1 MKVLILALLLTG
13 CASMK
18 PEVVKVP
25 VAVGCLGDKPARPT
39 PTFGAGDYPG
49 DAAAAKA
56 ALVDSAAWEGYAIG
70 LEVAMSGCDP
80 KPKD

>member
-1 MKVLILALLLTG
+1 MKILILALLLTG

-25 VAVGCLGDKPARPT
+25 VVVGCLGDKPARPT
-39 PTFGAGDYPG
+39 PTFGTGDYPG
-49 DAAAAKA
+49 EKAAAQA
-56 ALVDSAAWEGYAIG
+56 ALVDGASWQAYAIG